1 MDCKSTK
8 NDGNNTAFSRQ
19 NDKNLAQGRQ
29 TASRHRHRN
38 KTRRSACH
46 SAAAYRQY
54 SKCITPAGQN
64 AAHPQAPGTTRRLPA
79 AHIIQTS
86 QEGMQAECAPPVSQV
101 IDNQHSYKTCRFSLQ
116 NGTFRAVKRHVSGC
130 QTAHI
135 ANQAHKSWHCV
146 RVQHSKRH
154 AIISATAWQSQRT
167 ESTWPQRKPNRTAP
181 PTTPGN
187 AAKRMSRKR
196 SQPGKDFNH
205 TTIGQTG
212 KQPTATKMEKTG
224 RHLRS

>member
-1 MDCKSTK
+1 MTRTSPKADRLPHAT
-8 NDGNNTAFSRQ
+8 DTATRQGAAPATVPPHTDNTAS
-19 NDKNLAQGRQ
+19 
-29 TASRHRHRN
+29 ASRRPD
-38 KTRRSACH
+38 KTPHIRKPR
-46 SAAAYRQY
+46 
-54 SKCITPAGQN
+54 
-64 AAHPQAPGTTRRLPA
+64 GTTRRLPA

-167 ESTWPQRKPNRTAP
+167 ESTWPQRKPNRAAP
-181 PTTPGN
+181 QPHRETPP
-187 AAKRMSRKR
+187 R
-196 SQPGKDFNH
+196 
-205 TTIGQTG
+205 
-212 KQPTATKMEKTG
+212 E
-224 RHLRS
+224 